1 MMATT
6 SKARPARPY
15 GRRSGARTC
24 TCRRGRGAAV
34 ACRATKTALV
44 TGANSGI
51 GRETV
56 RELVK
61 AGYSSVILACRD
73 VEAGEEARSEI
84 ASSLGGDAASR
95 MSVSRLNLSSLDSVR
110 ELAASFSERNG
121 SCDLLVNNA
130 GVMMIPELRRTD
142 DGFEEHWGINYLGHY
157 LLTSL
162 MLGPLRKS
170 ERARVVNVR

>member
-1 MMATT
+1 MA
-6 SKARPARPY
+6 A
-15 GRRSGARTC
+15 
-24 TCRRGRGAAV
+24 
-34 ACRATKTALV
+34 RATKTALV

-142 DGFEEHWGINYLGHY
+142 DGFEEHWPLFAGFRPGRASITPRTHPPCSPSRRLGRRRLPSH
-157 LLTSL
+157 
-162 MLGPLRKS
+162 
-170 ERARVVNVR
+170 

>member
-1 MMATT
+1 MA
-6 SKARPARPY
+6 A
-15 GRRSGARTC
+15 
-24 TCRRGRGAAV
+24 
-34 ACRATKTALV
+34 RATKTALV

-84 ASSLGGDAASR
+84 ASSLGGDA
-95 MSVSRLNLSSLDSVR
+95 LDSVR
-110 ELAASFSERNG
+110 ELAASFSERND